1 MSYVT
6 TGLPNGGRTGY
17 FVFQYDDALSTAR
30 GRDLARDL
38 MRYVDDDFRL
48 LMAWFSGRGLDMDPP
63 IHVSL
68 NTVAT
73 DDKGV
78 PTQFVGAEWQGLITV
93 VLHVDVYIGDLPIR
107 LGTATMAARALLVA
121 EVSEMFMRNISLPH
135 NNPWFTPTGEGNK
148 GEGLSCFLSARF
160 FREAYPS
167 AVALPIVDGGNS
179 TVSDLWLNS
188 ARDNFLEVDD
198 GDIEPNEKIGCATAF
213 LFWLHDQ
220 LGFGIEEIIN
230 AGAGKL
236 SSVYANLT
244 GDSWVNAW
252 PKFSGLVDS
261 HYPHS
266 PNKEF
271 FTPMYDPPLESVF
284 PVAELQHFDAPQVL
298 SWVVNARENAAR
310 VFLTHHLPVNVDV
323 MLASDDP
330 KTIAVPKSVGTD
342 SNAKVPLTVKAQPSG
357 STPKD
362 VTLTASYAGREI
374 STKVTVVQPGDLP
387 VPPLAIVPVEQDDD
401 PCAQG
406 FLEGTLQQFVV
417 MNAGVITTH
426 KGLVYAW
433 TVSGANAQNTSAPT
447 LTIPSLPAAGTHVSL
462 HVTLRNDAGIHTEG
476 SYSFTTAAKKTGL
489 KEELR
494 LLNCRLRHLKVID
507 LQIPPNVP
515 IEEVVIPPEQLTVV
529 EVQVLE
535 LLATAELLAASVEK
549 TKELSESP
557 TS

>member
-6 TGLPNGGRTGY
+6 TGLPNGGSTEY

-48 LMAWFSGRGLDMDPP
+48 LMGWFSGRGLDMDPP

-68 NTVAT
+68 DTVAT
-73 DDKGV
+73 DENGV
-78 PTQFVGAEWQGLITV
+78 PTGSVGAEWQGLLTT
-93 VLHVDVYIGDLPIR
+93 VLHAEIYIGDLPITI
-107 LGTATMAARALLVA
+107 GTPTMLARSLLVA

-135 NNPWFTPTGEGNK
+135 NNPWFTPVNEGNK
-148 GEGLSCFLSARF
+148 GEGLSRFLSAKFVRDV
-160 FREAYPS
+160 YPD
-167 AVALPIVDGGNS
+167 AVALP
-179 TVSDLWLNS
+179 TVRFSSFNTSNLWLNS
-188 ARDNFLEVDD
+188 MRDNFLEVDD
-198 GDIEPNEKIGCATAF
+198 GDIDPNEKIGCATLF
-213 LFWLHDQ
+213 LFWLHDE
-220 LGFGIEEIIN
+220 LGFSVQQIIN

-252 PKFSGLVDS
+252 PNFSGLVDS

-266 PNKEF
+266 RKKSF
-271 FTPMYDPPLESVF
+271 FTPMYDPPFDSVY
-284 PVAELQHFDAPQVL
+284 PVAELKFLDAPPVL

-310 VFLTHHLPVNVDV
+310 VFLTRPLTVDVDV

-330 KTIAVPKSVGTD
+330 AVAVPESVRTTY
-342 SNAKVPLTVKAQPSG
+342 SAKVPLTVKTQSAG

-362 VTLTASYAGREI
+362 VTLTASYAGQEV
-374 STKVTVVQPGDLP
+374 STTIKVVRPADLP
-387 VPPLAIVPVEQDDD
+387 VPPLVIVPVDPDHD

-406 FLEGTLQQFVV
+406 FLEGTSQEFVV
-417 MNAGVITTH
+417 ENAGVIADH

-433 TVSGANAQNTSAPT
+433 TVSGATAQSTSAPT
-447 LTIPSLPAAGTHVSL
+447 LKIPSLPAAGTHVSL
-462 HVTLRNDAGIHTEG
+462 QLTLRNAAGVHAEG
-476 SYSFTTAAKKTGL
+476 SYTFTTAAKRTGL

-494 LLNCRLRHLKVID
+494 RFNCALGHLKAID
-507 LQIPPNVP
+507 MQIPPNVP
-515 IEEVVIPPEQLTVV
+515 VEELAIPPEQLTVIQ
-529 EVQVLE
+529 VQILQ
-535 LLATAELLAASVEK
+535 LLATVERLAASVEK

-557 TS
+557 G